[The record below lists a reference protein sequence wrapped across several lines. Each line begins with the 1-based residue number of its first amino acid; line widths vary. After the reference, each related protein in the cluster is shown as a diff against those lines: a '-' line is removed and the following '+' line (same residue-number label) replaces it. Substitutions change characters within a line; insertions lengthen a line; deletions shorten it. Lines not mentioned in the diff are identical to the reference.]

1 METTIKEK
9 VMNNISSLQKEI
21 YNLETKIRTLH
32 DEIKKEISQIGDI
45 VEELAI
51 YIKLR
56 DYPTELYS
64 TFSRDAGDYDN
75 YKNIRIKVVYDYG
88 YTDIVGLTSEE
99 FKRLQDIIDTK
110 NNLD

>member
-21 YNLETKIRTLH
+21 YNLKIKICTLH
-32 DEIKKEISQIGDI
+32 NEIKKEISQIGDI

-56 DYPTELYS
+56 GYPTELYS
-64 TFSRDAGDYDN
+64 TFSRDAGDYDT

-88 YTDIVGLTSEE
+88 YTDVVGLTSKE
-99 FKRLQDIIDTK
+99 FKRLQNIIDTK
-110 NNLD
+110 NHLN